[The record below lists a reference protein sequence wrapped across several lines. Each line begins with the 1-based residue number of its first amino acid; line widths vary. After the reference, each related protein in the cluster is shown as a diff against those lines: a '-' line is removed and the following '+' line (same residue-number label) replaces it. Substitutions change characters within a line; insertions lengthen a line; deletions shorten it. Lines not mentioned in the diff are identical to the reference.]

1 MNDQIQNVIEAVKEI
16 QADTTISKNV
26 KTKLDETIRALQ
38 EEGKEKSIKIDK
50 AIHIL
55 DELSE
60 DSNMPSYI
68 RTQLWN
74 ILSMLE
80 MALA

>member
-1 MNDQIQNVIEAVKEI
+1 MGKEQIQSIIGAIKEI
-16 QADTTISKNV
+16 EADTTISKNV
-26 KTKLDETIRALQ
+26 KIKLDETVKAL
-38 EEGKEKSIKIDK
+38 EEDKEISMKVDK

-60 DSNMPSYI
+60 DSNLPSYI

-74 ILSMLE
+74 ILSLLE
-80 MALA
+80 TA